1 MLTEH
6 GLTKVAEGVF
16 ELRLPIPFEDGLV
29 NVFLFADGDEADLLD
44 CGMNSDESVATI
56 KSAIAGIG
64 AKRLRK
70 LVITH
75 IHPDH
80 YGAAGS
86 LAGEGMAD
94 LYIHRLEV
102 PLVHPRYVE
111 LEQLVKEVRT
121 YLLVNGV
128 PADDAEVLSNSQ
140 RALSQVVKTAEPS
153 VQLDGAEL
161 LQMGR
166 RRLRVEWT
174 PGHSPGHICLY
185 DRKDRLLF
193 AGDHMLPELSP
204 NIGLHPQSTPDPL
217 HEYLDG
223 LRRLAAYE
231 PELILPSHG
240 RPFTDAPARVKVL
253 EAHHKKRLEQIV
265 AIVGRGKETGWEVAL
280 ELWGP
285 RANLYEKR
293 LALQEALAHL
303 QALAV
308 DSRVSKSSRPPLC
321 AGRPLDSEGQQLR
334 RVAADTHHPGSGV
347 SAYNRSQGLD
357 HQRLG
362 DRIQLSADPLRVRF
376 RVGVADDHANTVA
389 SIDVARELD
398 DSVQRSVERAHAF
411 ERGDQPVADAQDRLH
426 LQHRPDECACIP
438 DPSPATQEFERG
450 DREVS
455 LNARSHLENLGFNCS
470 SVLSARRERG
480 SRQGDE
486 P

>member
-6 GLTKVAEGVF
+6 GLTEVAEGVF

-29 NVFLFADGDEADLLD
+29 NVFLFPDGDEADLLD

-56 KSAIAGIG
+56 KAAIGSLG

-70 LVITH
+70 LVVTH

-86 LAGEGMAD
+86 LAGPGMAD

-111 LEQLVKEVRT
+111 LEQLVKEVHT
-121 YLLVNGV
+121 YHLVNGV
-128 PADDAEVLSNSQ
+128 PESEAEVMSNSQ

-166 RRLRVEWT
+166 RHLRVEWT

-185 DRKDRLLF
+185 DRQDKLLF
-193 AGDHMLPELSP
+193 AGDHMLPDLSP

-231 PELILPSHG
+231 PDLILPSHG
-240 RPFTDAPARVKVL
+240 RPFTNAPARVKVL
-253 EAHHKKRLEQIV
+253 QAHHTKRLAQIV
-265 AIVGRGKETGWEVAL
+265 AIVGRGKRTGWEVAL

-308 DSRVSKSSRPPLC
+308 DDRVSKAVTP
-321 AGRPLDSEGQQLR
+321 
-334 RVAADTHHPGSGV
+334 
-347 SAYNRSQGLD
+347 
-357 HQRLG
+357 
-362 DRIQLSADPLRVRF
+362 
-376 RVGVADDHANTVA
+376 
-389 SIDVARELD
+389 
-398 DSVQRSVERAHAF
+398 DSVRWT
-411 ERGDQPVADAQDRLH
+411 
-426 LQHRPDECACIP
+426 
-438 DPSPATQEFERG
+438 PS
-450 DREVS
+450 
-455 LNARSHLENLGFNCS
+455 
-470 SVLSARRERG
+470 
-480 SRQGDE
+480 
-486 P
+486 

>member
-6 GLTKVAEGVF
+6 GLTEVAEGVF

-29 NVFLFADGDEADLLD
+29 NVFLFPDGDEVDLLD

-56 KSAIAGIG
+56 KAAIRNVG
-64 AKRLRK
+64 AKQLRK
-70 LVITH
+70 LVVTH

-86 LAGEGMAD
+86 LAGPGMAD

-128 PADDAEVLSNSQ
+128 PEDDAEVLSNSQ

-185 DRKDRLLF
+185 DRKDGLLF
-193 AGDHMLPELSP
+193 AGDHMLPDLSP

-217 HEYLDG
+217 HEYLEG

-231 PELILPSHG
+231 PELILPAHG

-253 EAHHKKRLEQIV
+253 EAHHKKRLDQIV
-265 AIVGRGKETGWEVAL
+265 SIVGRGKETGWEVAL

-308 DSRVSKSSRPPLC
+308 DGRVSKSVTP
-321 AGRPLDSEGQQLR
+321 
-334 RVAADTHHPGSGV
+334 
-347 SAYNRSQGLD
+347 
-357 HQRLG
+357 
-362 DRIQLSADPLRVRF
+362 
-376 RVGVADDHANTVA
+376 
-389 SIDVARELD
+389 
-398 DSVQRSVERAHAF
+398 DSVRWT
-411 ERGDQPVADAQDRLH
+411 
-426 LQHRPDECACIP
+426 
-438 DPSPATQEFERG
+438 PA
-450 DREVS
+450 
-455 LNARSHLENLGFNCS
+455 
-470 SVLSARRERG
+470 
-480 SRQGDE
+480 
-486 P
+486 